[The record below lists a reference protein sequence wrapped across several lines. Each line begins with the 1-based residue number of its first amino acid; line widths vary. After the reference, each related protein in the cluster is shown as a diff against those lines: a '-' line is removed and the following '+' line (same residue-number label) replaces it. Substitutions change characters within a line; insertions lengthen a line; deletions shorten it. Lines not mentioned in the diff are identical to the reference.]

1 MAQKPPHNPSLREL
15 AVNLESKGS
24 DEIHHDIVIV
34 PRVEADVSPRFSY
47 SADYIQGLVT
57 AERCHLDGH
66 DILDLGEPA
75 SEFVRKCAP
84 AHRRLQVEANDG

>member
-34 PRVEADVSPRFSY
+34 PRVEAAIQCDLLDRASVNALPDVENVVFMAGMKFG
-47 SADYIQGLVT
+47 SATQDARMTCSAGR
-57 AERCHLDGH
+57 A
-66 DILDLGEPA
+66 
-75 SEFVRKCAP
+75 
-84 AHRRLQVEANDG
+84 

>member
-57 AERCHLDGH
+57 AERC
-66 DILDLGEPA
+66 DLMATTFSISVNRRQNSYE
-75 SEFVRKCAP
+75 SVRPPTAGC
-84 AHRRLQVEANDG
+84 R